1 MTSMA
6 DLVCGG
12 GGTNRDK
19 PALRDADGG
28 CTFGELD
35 AVSSRFAAYLVS
47 RGVLTGDRIAF
58 AAPKSVSLVAAIL
71 GCLKAGAIYVPI
83 DSLAPAER
91 IRMIIDDVVP
101 RFVAADLA
109 LYDTITAGVRSACSP
124 IEVDRLEEYCST
136 EPDATLPQ
144 LTAED
149 VAYCLYTSGS
159 TGKPKGVLIQ
169 HGSVEAFFRA
179 LPEAMPIDATCRC
192 MNTSGLHFDVHVMDL
207 FFPLHRGA
215 TVHLTKPPLIA
226 DTLLELIE
234 RERITHFTA
243 VGSVMT
249 LLTEGMLFDRCDLS
263 SLQRVMTGAEV
274 LNIATVQRWL
284 RKVPGLSLVNGY
296 GPTEAT
302 VICTYHLIDRVEPK
316 RSDPYSIGKPFGE
329 SEVFLMDNDSRLIDE
344 PGVEGELLISG
355 PQVMK
360 GYWRDEATTDEKI
373 VTAAGRRCYRSGDVC
388 RRLPDG
394 DLDYVGRRDEQ
405 IKLFGYRIELGEIKR
420 VMDAAEL
427 VGEGQTVVAT
437 HPSLG
442 KVIAACF
449 TSDPP
454 NGEVDQDTIFESLRV
469 ALKRELPY
477 YMVPSLYCRFEH
489 FPQLPS
495 GKTDKRA
502 ILQAVD
508 HYIRKVDS
516 SATRF
521 TAATQEAT
529 R

>member
-6 DLVCGG
+6 DLVCAAGRADPG
-12 GGTNRDK
+12 K

-28 CTFGELD
+28 YTFGELD
-35 AVSSRFAAYLVS
+35 AVSSRFAAFLVS
-47 RGVLTGDRIAF
+47 QGVRTGDRIAF
-58 AAPKSVSLVAAIL
+58 IAPKNASLVAAIL

-83 DSLAPAER
+83 DCTAPVER
-91 IRMIIDDVVP
+91 IRMIVDDVVP
-101 RFVAADLA
+101 RFVVADVA
-109 LYDTITAGVRSACSP
+109 LFDAIAAGVHRGCAS
-124 IEVDRLEEYCST
+124 IRLDRLGGYCRT
-136 EPDATLPQ
+136 AEPGTTLPR

-159 TGKPKGVLIQ
+159 TGRPKGVLIQ
-169 HGSVEAFFRA
+169 HGSVDAFFRA
-179 LPEAMPIDATCRC
+179 LPEAMPIHAACRC
-192 MNTSGLHFDVHVMDL
+192 MNTSELHFDVHVMDL

-215 TVHLTKPPLIA
+215 TVHLTHPPLLA
-226 DTLLELIE
+226 DALLALIE

-243 VGSVMT
+243 VSPVMT
-249 LLTEGMLFDRCDLS
+249 LMTEGALFDRCDLS
-263 SLQRVMTGAEV
+263 SLERVMTGAEV
-274 LNIATVQRWL
+274 LNVATVQRWL
-284 RKVPGLSLVNGY
+284 RRVPGLSLVNGY

-316 RSDPYSIGKPFGE
+316 RSDPYPIGRPFGE
-329 SEVFLMDNDSRLIDE
+329 SDVFLMDDGRLIDE

-360 GYWRDEATTDEKI
+360 GYWRDEATTCEKI

-388 RRLPDG
+388 RRLPNG
-394 DLDYVGRRDEQ
+394 ELDYVGRRDEQ
-405 IKLFGYRIELGEIKR
+405 VKLFGYRIELGEIKR

-427 VGEGQTVVAT
+427 VCEGQTVMAT

-454 NGEVDQDTIFESLRV
+454 DGKAEQDAIFGRLHASF
-469 ALKRELPY
+469 KRELPY
-477 YMVPSLYCRFEH
+477 YMVPSLYCRFER

-502 ILQAVD
+502 ILRTVN
-508 HYIRKVDS
+508 HYIRHVDS

-521 TAATQEAT
+521 TAPTQEAK

>member
-6 DLVCGG
+6 DLVCATGRTDPG
-12 GGTNRDK
+12 K
-19 PALRDADGG
+19 SALRDTDGDY
-28 CTFGELD
+28 TFGALD
-35 AVSSRFAAYLVS
+35 EISSRFAAYLVS
-47 RGVLTGDRIAF
+47 RGVRTGERIAF
-58 AAPKSVSLVAAIL
+58 AAPKSASLVAAIL

-83 DSLAPAER
+83 DCTAPVER
-91 IRMIIDDVVP
+91 IRMIVDDVVP
-101 RFVAADLA
+101 RFVVADLA
-109 LYDTITAGVRSACSP
+109 LFDAIAAGVRSDCSP
-124 IEVDRLEEYCST
+124 IQVDRLDEYCQT
-136 EPDATLPQ
+136 EPDVTLPR

-169 HGSVEAFFRA
+169 HGSVDAFFRA
-179 LPEAMPIDATCRC
+179 LPEVMPIDPTCRC
-192 MNTSGLHFDVHVMDL
+192 MNTSGFHFDVHVMDL

-215 TVHLTKPPLIA
+215 TVHLTNPPLLA
-226 DTLLELIE
+226 DPLLELIE

-249 LLTEGMLFDRCDLS
+249 LMTEATLFDRCDLS
-263 SLQRVMTGAEV
+263 SLERVMTGAEV
-274 LNIATVQRWL
+274 LNVATVQRWL
-284 RKVPGLSLVNGY
+284 RSVPGLSLVNGY

-302 VICTYHLIDRVEPK
+302 VICTYYLIDRAEPE
-316 RSDPYSIGKPFGE
+316 RSDPYPIGKPFGK
-329 SEVFLMDNDSRLIDE
+329 SEVFLMDDGGQLIDE
-344 PGVEGELLISG
+344 PDVEGELLISG

-360 GYWRDEATTDEKI
+360 GYWRDDATTSEKI

-388 RRLPDG
+388 RRLPNG

-405 IKLFGYRIELGEIKR
+405 VKLFGYRIELGEIKR
-420 VMDAAEL
+420 VMDAADL
-427 VGEGQTVVAT
+427 VGEGQPVVAT

-449 TSDPP
+449 TSDRPD
-454 NGEVDQDTIFESLRV
+454 GKAQQDAIFERLR
-469 ALKRELPY
+469 AAFKRELPY
-477 YMVPSLYCRFEH
+477 YMVPSLLCRFER

-502 ILQAVD
+502 IVRTVD
-508 HYIRKVDS
+508 HYIRHIDS

-521 TAATQEAT
+521 TAATQEA
-529 R
+529 RR